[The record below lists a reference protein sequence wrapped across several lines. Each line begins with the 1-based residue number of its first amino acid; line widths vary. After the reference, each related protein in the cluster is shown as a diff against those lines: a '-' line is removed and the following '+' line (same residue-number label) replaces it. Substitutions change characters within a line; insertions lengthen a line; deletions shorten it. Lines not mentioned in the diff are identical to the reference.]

1 MEHKNKYFGT
11 DGFRGRA
18 GITLTAQHA
27 YHIGQFL
34 AHHLH
39 ANRPQDTGADG
50 EAPRTR
56 IRAVVGKDTRRSSY
70 MLEYA
75 IAAGLTAAGADAY
88 MLHVTTTPSI
98 SYVTATDGFDVGV
111 MISASHNPYCDNGIK
126 LVNRK
131 GEKMDDE
138 MLALIEDYLDGIAD
152 GTHAP
157 VPQASGESIGEIV
170 DYAAGRNRYIAY
182 LISLSTFSYKG
193 LHIALDC
200 ANGSAWMIARHVFE
214 ALGAQIHAIGVSPNG
229 LNINRDVGSTH
240 IRRLAEYVRANHMDV
255 GFAFDGDADRCIAV
269 DEEGN
274 EINGDRILYILARD
288 MSRRG
293 ILTNN
298 TVVTTVMSNMGLY
311 RALDEAGIG
320 YTQTTVGDRYIY
332 ENMCQT
338 GNALGGEQ
346 SGHIIVRKY
355 ATTGDGILTAI
366 LLMEAMLSSKLSLG
380 KLAAPVPMFPQLTHN
395 LPVENKDAVISDQTV
410 QSKLADLSETL
421 GEEGRILLRR
431 SGTEP
436 VIRIMVEAAEEAVC
450 EQCANELAA
459 TIRERGY

>member
-1 MEHKNKYFGT
+1 MPKYFGT

-18 GITLTAQHA
+18 GVTLTAYHA

-34 AHHLH
+34 AHHL
-39 ANRPQDTGADG
+39 AAASPRDTDGAVP
-50 EAPRTR
+50 APAR

-98 SYVTATDGFDVGV
+98 SYVTATDGFDVGI
-111 MISASHNPYCDNGIK
+111 MISASHNPYDDNGIK
-126 LVNRK
+126 LVNRR

-138 MLALIEDYLDGIAD
+138 MLTRIEEYLDGIAD
-152 GTHAP
+152 GTRAP
-157 VPQASGESIGEIV
+157 VPQASGGGIGEIV

-193 LHIALDC
+193 LRVALDC

-214 ALGAQIHAIGVSPNG
+214 ALGAQVHAIGVSPNG
-229 LNINRDVGSTH
+229 VNINRNVGSTH
-240 IRRLAEYVRANHMDV
+240 IHRLADYVRTNRMDI

-269 DEEGN
+269 DEAGN
-274 EINGDRILYILARD
+274 VVNGDHILYILARN
-288 MSRRG
+288 MARRG
-293 ILTNN
+293 MLTNN

-311 RALDEAGIG
+311 RALEEAGIG
-320 YTQTTVGDRYIY
+320 YTQTTVGDRYVY
-332 ENMCQT
+332 ENMRQT

-366 LLMEAMLSSKLSLG
+366 LLMDAMLSAKLPLS
-380 KLAAPVPMFPQLTHN
+380 KLAAPVRMFPQLTRN
-395 LPVENKDAVISDQTV
+395 LPVEDKDAVMTDTTV
-410 QSKLADLSETL
+410 QSKLADLAEAL
-421 GEEGRILLRR
+421 GENGRILLRR

-436 VIRIMVEAAEEAVC
+436 VVRIMVEAAEEEIC
-450 EQCANELAA
+450 EQFSQELAA
-459 TIRERGY
+459 IIRERGY